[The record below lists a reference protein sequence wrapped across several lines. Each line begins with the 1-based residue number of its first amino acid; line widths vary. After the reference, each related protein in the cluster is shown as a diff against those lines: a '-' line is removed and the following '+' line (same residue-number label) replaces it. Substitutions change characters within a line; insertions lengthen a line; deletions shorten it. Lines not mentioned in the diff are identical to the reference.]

1 MKIYTKNGDK
11 GTTSL
16 CGGHRVAKDDLRV
29 EAYGTIDE
37 LNAHLGLLISFLNQD
52 RNLHFT
58 SLIHP
63 LEHLQE
69 NLFMIGSVLSSYT
82 ETDQTQPVIAKCI
95 SEMEDSIDSWTA
107 EIPPQSSFIL
117 PGGTVSAAQCHV
129 CRTVCRPCRK
139 TDYLIIS
146 SCFAISR
153 YLILYEQV
161 VRLLLCFVTLFKH
174 KGEMSVKKDGKILA
188 NKK

>member
-11 GTTSL
+11 GMTSL
-16 CGGHRVAKDDLRV
+16 CGGHCVAKDDLRV

-52 RNLHFT
+52 CNPHFA

-69 NLFMIGSVLSSYT
+69 NLFVIGSVLSTYT
-82 ETDQTQPVIAKCI
+82 ETDQTLPVIAKRI

-107 EIPPQSSFIL
+107 EIPSQSSFIL

-129 CRTVCRPCRK
+129 CRTVCRRAERR
-139 TDYLIIS
+139 IIS
-146 SCFAISR
+146 LSHQVLLSPDILSFMNRLSDYFFVLSR
-153 YLILYEQV
+153 YLNI
-161 VRLLLCFVTLFKH
+161 K
-174 KGEMSVKKDGKILA
+174 A
-188 NKK
+188 NECEKRWENTCK

>member
-58 SLIHP
+58 SLIHS

-69 NLFMIGSVLSSYT
+69 NLFVIGSVLSTYT
-82 ETDQTQPVIAKCI
+82 ETDQTLPVLR
-95 SEMEDSIDSWTA
+95 SIFQKWKTPL
-107 EIPPQSSFIL
+107 IPGQQRFHL
-117 PGGTVSAAQCHV
+117 KA
-129 CRTVCRPCRK
+129 
-139 TDYLIIS
+139 L
-146 SCFAISR
+146 
-153 YLILYEQV
+153 LYFRV
-161 VRLLLCFVTLFKH
+161 VRFRQHNAMFAGLFVA
-174 KGEMSVKKDGKILA
+174 VQKDG
-188 NKK
+188 

>member
-52 RNLHFT
+52 CNPHFA

-63 LEHLQE
+63 
-69 NLFMIGSVLSSYT
+69 ISVPL
-82 ETDQTQPVIAKCI
+82 K
-95 SEMEDSIDSWTA
+95 
-107 EIPPQSSFIL
+107 L
-117 PGGTVSAAQCHV
+117 G
-129 CRTVCRPCRK
+129 R
-139 TDYLIIS
+139 
-146 SCFAISR
+146 
-153 YLILYEQV
+153 
-161 VRLLLCFVTLFKH
+161 
-174 KGEMSVKKDGKILA
+174 VKY
-188 NKK
+188 

>member
-16 CGGHRVAKDDLRV
+16 CGGHCVAKDDLRV

-63 LEHLQE
+63 LEHLQGFH
-69 NLFMIGSVLSSYT
+69 LKVLSY
-82 ETDQTQPVIAKCI
+82 
-95 SEMEDSIDSWTA
+95 
-107 EIPPQSSFIL
+107 F
-117 PGGTVSAAQCHV
+117 
-129 CRTVCRPCRK
+129 
-139 TDYLIIS
+139 
-146 SCFAISR
+146 
-153 YLILYEQV
+153 QV
-161 VRLLLCFVTLFKH
+161 VRFRQHNAMFAGLFVA
-174 KGEMSVKKDGKILA
+174 VQKDGLSHYLIMFCYLPISYPL
-188 NKK
+188 